1 VKRNFVYLL
10 TIGLLVLTLMLVAC
24 GPAATTTPPTTAPP
38 TTAPPTT
45 TPPTTTPP
53 GPEKP
58 QYGGTSTICL
68 TADIQGFD
76 EAFTPHTYLY
86 TAHLTN
92 EELLEGNW
100 AIGPAGT
107 GEADFILGGINNMA
121 TKTGSLA
128 DRWEIPKIGTVTF
141 HIREGVKWAL
151 NPSSEASRLVNG
163 RELTVKDIVYNLK
176 RMCTAPRS
184 YIRVAYSLLASSSNI
199 TSNDAAR
206 TITIE
211 CPIDQWANCI
221 TLFPDYL
228 LVFPPEVIEKY
239 GDINNWKN
247 SVGSGP
253 FILTDFVP
261 NSSATFIKNPNYW
274 QKNPVGPGKGNQLP
288 YLDGVKELIIP
299 DLSTRLAAFRT
310 GKVDTS
316 NPLVEHTDAWPIIQA
331 NSKIKYVKYIY
342 DSCYTISMRTD
353 KAELPFS
360 KKEVRQALFLATD
373 FNKIKNEYY
382 QGEAEILVWPVTP
395 TREYASAYVP
405 LDKLPANVK
414 ELYSY
419 NPDKAKQLLTTA
431 GYPNGFKTT
440 IICYNTSTITDV
452 LAMVKSMWAKVGI
465 DLTIDARE
473 YAVWFSIVGGRTY
486 NEMLYSWTA
495 GIGTFFKMINYRG
508 TSQYNSSYVNDPVV
522 EKAWTEMQQY
532 VGIDEA
538 KLNKLNADL
547 MPYLLEQCYVM
558 GKPNPA
564 NYTMW
569 WPWVKNFPGAGQ
581 VGYYNWPSYLKYVWV
596 DENLR
601 KQITGK

>member
-1 VKRNFVYLL
+1 MAV
-10 TIGLLVLTLMLVAC
+10 ILVLTSC

-45 TPPTTTPP
+45 APPTTAPPTTTPP
-53 GPEKP
+53 VEKP
-58 QYGGTSTICL
+58 KYGGTSTIIL

-107 GEADFILGGINNMA
+107 NKADFVLGGINNLE
-121 TKTGSLA
+121 TKTGGLA
-128 DRWEIPKIGTVTF
+128 DRWEIPKIGTVVF

-163 RELTVKDIVYNLK
+163 REVKVSDIVYNLK

-184 YIRVAYSLLASSSNI
+184 YIRVAYNPLAISSNI

-211 CPIDQWANCI
+211 CPVDQWANSI
-221 TLFPDYL
+221 TLFPDYVL
-228 LVFPPEVIEKY
+228 IYPPEVIEKY

-247 SVGSGP
+247 SVGTGA
-253 FILTDFVP
+253 FMMTDFVS
-261 NSSATFIKNPNYW
+261 NSSATFIKNPLYW
-274 QKNPVGPGKGNQLP
+274 QTDPVGPGKGNQLP
-288 YLDGVKELIIP
+288 YTDGAKFLIIP

-310 GKVDTS
+310 AKADVITA
-316 NPLVEHTDAWPIIQA
+316 VEHTDAWPMIQD
-331 NSKIKYVKYIY
+331 NSNIKYLKYVS
-342 DSCYTISMRTD
+342 DSCYILAWRQD

-382 QGEAEILVWPVTP
+382 QGEAEILVWPVINTK
-395 TREYASAYVP
+395 EYKDAYVP
-405 LDKLPANVK
+405 LDKLPANVQ

-440 IICYNTSTITDV
+440 IICYNTSTQTDV
-452 LAMVKSMWAKVGI
+452 LAMVKAMWAKVGV
-465 DLTIDARE
+465 DLTIDAKE
-473 YAVWFSIVGGRTY
+473 YAIWFSMVGARNF
-486 NEMLYSWTA
+486 NEMLYSWNS
-495 GIGTFFKMINYRG
+495 GIGTFMKMINFRAA
-508 TSQYNSSYVNDPVV
+508 SQYNCCYVNDPVV

-532 VGIDEA
+532 VGIDEP

-547 MPYLLEQCYVM
+547 MPYLLEQCYAL

-564 NYTMW
+564 LYVMW
-569 WPWVKNFPGAGQ
+569 WPWVKNYYGGGQ
-581 VGYYNWPSYLKYVWV
+581 VGYYNWPSYLKWAWV
-596 DENLR
+596 DQDLK
-601 KQITGK
+601 KQMTGR